1 VNGSSVKVG
10 RRGWARLPGAALAL
24 LSSLAV
30 IGVGAVSGPSRPA
43 GADEPLKDKLIVYTS
58 YGAPGQSATGTV
70 VGHAYVDLV
79 DHIHPNC
86 QPKGC
91 HYIYGKYPGGSWPF
105 NTDGKINPDNN
116 SGWSWR
122 ITYKLT
128 VAQYEAAFRFIS
140 DQIKN
145 PSRYKVLSSN
155 CMEWAAEVAA
165 VAGKSMQP
173 YKNAFGVPEP
183 AIFRNSLEK
192 IGSGWSPGDTG
203 GTVLKNHNPGSSAS
217 GAPDPPSAT
226 PPCCDA
232 DAIVRAAMNH
242 PATMASQLGL
252 RFTKLTL
259 RTDHPDANG
268 TFRVIINHPD
278 QAGNMY
284 GIIWGD
290 GKRTIAERSQTAG
303 AATYSFS
310 HTYNSAMTGPLKV
323 IIVENGQI
331 TQYVRTLGQTRRGSG
346 HAETDVEPTPP
357 PQVMYPAAT

>member
-1 VNGSSVKVG
+1 MKGSSVKMG
-10 RRGWARLPGAALAL
+10 RRGWTRLAGAALAL
-24 LSSLAV
+24 LSSLV
-30 IGVGAVSGPSRPA
+30 IIGAGAVSGPSRPA
-43 GADEPLKDKLIVYTS
+43 GADEPLKDKLIIYTS
-58 YGAPGQSATGTV
+58 YGAPGQSATGTI

-79 DHIHPNC
+79 DQIHPNC

-91 HYIYGKYPGGSWPF
+91 HYIYGKYPGGNWPF
-105 NTDGKINPDNN
+105 DTDGKINADNN
-116 SGWSWR
+116 TGWSWR

-128 VAQYEAAFRFIS
+128 VSQYEAAFRFIS

-165 VAGKSMQP
+165 VAGKKMQP

-192 IGSGWSPGDTG
+192 IGSGWVPGDTG
-203 GTVLKNHNPGSSAS
+203 GLVLKNHNPGSSAS

-232 DAIVRAAMNH
+232 DSIVRSAMNH
-242 PATMASQLGL
+242 PATVASQLGL
-252 RFTKLTL
+252 QFVKKTL
-259 RTDHPDANG
+259 PAAHPNANG
-268 TFRVIINHPD
+268 TYRVTIRHPD

-284 GIIWGD
+284 GIVWGD
-290 GKRTIAERSQTAG
+290 GKRTIAERPAG
-303 AATYSFS
+303 GASFVVS
-310 HTYNSAMTGPLKV
+310 HTYRTKVIGPLKV

-331 TQYVRTLGQTRRGSG
+331 TQYVRTIGQSPRGSG
-346 HAETDVEPTPP
+346 NGETDVEPTPP
-357 PQVMYPAAT
+357 PQTMYS